1 MREESRAEVG
11 DVSVA
16 QQSVLQ
22 RLHECGPTT
31 AASLAAWEHVS
42 QQAIAQTVAPLKAAG
57 LVTAGTDPTDGRK
70 TLLSL
75 SEATGRLFESA
86 RSTRHHW
93 LAEVIE
99 SSLTEHEQR
108 TLELAVEL
116 LERLAAAGPDLSVS
130 PEAHRQ
136 FAAASTG
143 AGTL

>member
-22 RLHECGPTT
+22 RLHESGPTT

-57 LVTAGTDPTDGRK
+57 LVTAGIDSTDGRK

-75 SEATGRLFESA
+75 SEATRRLFESA
-86 RSTRHHW
+86 RSSRHQW
-93 LAEVIE
+93 LAEAIA
-99 SSLTEHEQR
+99 SSLTERERQ
-108 TLELAVEL
+108 TLEEAVEL
-116 LERLAAAGPDLSVS
+116 LERLAAAEPHLGVPPDT
-130 PEAHRQ
+130 HRQ
-136 FAAASTG
+136 FAVAST
-143 AGTL
+143 